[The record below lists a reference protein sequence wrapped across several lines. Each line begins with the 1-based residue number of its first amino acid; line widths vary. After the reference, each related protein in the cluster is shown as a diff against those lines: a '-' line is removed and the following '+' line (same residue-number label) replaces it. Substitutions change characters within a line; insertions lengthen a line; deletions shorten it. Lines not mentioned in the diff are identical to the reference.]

1 MNDLSVKGQ
10 GGLNWPGQPSALV
23 QGSHLCKE
31 SKKKNVKRRGLCTLT
46 SEEISTTARRVPRG
60 NWLLEAAASAGSRQ
74 H

>member
-1 MNDLSVKGQ
+1 MKGQ

-31 SKKKNVKRRGLCTLT
+31 SEKKNVKRRGLCTLT